1 MLVTSKLSI
10 FYGIP
15 LLELWLP
22 KVHAKAKSCYW
33 NPHHLA
39 EQAVLSLT
47 LLVTVCLPGSFR
59 DARLAKAEQEGPNK
73 ISLFM
78 NPRIQLCWRHLP
90 RFFLAQQ
97 AKKKKHHSCNW
108 STLLSESRGVPILLG
123 SHLLLNWDCRT
134 DRQHTLEGFFCV
146 QNHRNPLAEY
156 TIILSWITVLLGSE
170 IFMPILALRE
180 LTQRT
185 LTGGQRTRNPTR

>member
-97 AKKKKHHSCNW
+97 RRRNTTPVTDLPCFLSPEGCPFCLDPTCCLTEIAGQTDNTHWRFFLCPKSQKSLSRIHYYFILNHRRSGLRDFHVNSCTQGAHS
-108 STLLSESRGVPILLG
+108 E
-123 SHLLLNWDCRT
+123 DT
-134 DRQHTLEGFFCV
+134 DR
-146 QNHRNPLAEY
+146 
-156 TIILSWITVLLGSE
+156 
-170 IFMPILALRE
+170 
-180 LTQRT
+180 RT
-185 LTGGQRTRNPTR
+185 KD

>member
-15 LLELWLP
+15 LLEQWLP

-97 AKKKKHHSCNW
+97 QAEKKKRRSCNS
-108 STLLSESRGVPILLG
+108 STLLSVPRGVPILLG
-123 SHLLLNWDCRT
+123 SHLLLNQDCRT
-134 DRQHTLEGFFCV
+134 DRQHTLEVFFV
-146 QNHRNPLAEY
+146 SRITEIMKLAEY
-156 TIILSWITVLLGSE
+156 TIILSWITILLGSE

-185 LTGGQRTRNPTR
+185 LDRRTKD